1 MVMLCCVSMFSCA
14 LRATQIRKSTK
25 DQVVISFDTIFPSL
39 PYKKALDLCMQ
50 LYGELDELAT
60 EISKNGV
67 SNNDK
72 VLISDAMIG
81 KVVCLQGAIY
91 SLIKNPHDV
100 SIDNI
105 EYMIELLARMEVRNN
120 ELPNDNAREI
130 ILSNILG
137 GIQATLE
144 EAIE

>member
-137 GIQATLE
+137 GIRATLE